1 MTGVPHSAVER
12 TLREFALSFPG
23 ASAWGK
29 RFIRSQGRIF
39 VSLQRVDGALVLGVK
54 LPTSSE
60 MALTLP
66 FVKPAGRNLGPAGW
80 VTARLEPGRTPDI
93 DLLKG
98 WIEQSYRAATSSN

>member
-1 MTGVPHSAVER
+1 MTPHNAVER

-39 VSLQRVDGALVLGVK
+39 VSLLRVDGALEVGIK

-66 FVKPAGRNLGPAGW
+66 FVKPAGGNLGPAGW
-80 VTARLEPGRTPDI
+80 VIARFEPGRTPDI

-98 WIEQSYRAATSSN
+98 WIKQSYRAAISSD